1 MTKYRELSD
10 SEMEIM
16 EFIWKRGRS
25 VTMREIW
32 TYTSEKLSKS
42 WMQQTIRAFLLRL
55 EKKGFIKIST
65 DIKLHRQ
72 IFTAVISK
80 QEYLH
85 KITENVLTKFFNGS
99 LAEFAAAFTGGSTL
113 DEEETNSLKEIL
125 NN

>member
-16 EFIWKRGRS
+16 EFIWKRSRS

-72 IFTAVISK
+72 VFTAVISK

-85 KITENVLTKFFNGS
+85 KITENVVTKFFNGS

-113 DEEETNSLKEIL
+113 SEEETDSLKKIL

>member
-55 EKKGFIKIST
+55 EKKGFVKIST
-65 DIKLHRQ
+65 DRKLHRQ

-113 DEEETNSLKEIL
+113 DEEEADSLKEIL